1 MFTRQGNFRIF
12 DISYVDLTARLGKIQ
27 YIFQSFKSEP
37 HQLAYWRKL
46 NKQDEF
52 LKVTLL
58 LSNKEL
64 VNLET
69 NDYAPTPTDKYAK
82 KNISMPKGTEVVGVY
97 HDAITR
103 IDQQYKTVALPK
115 VNLESGDKIEKVS
128 LFDDKK

>member
-1 MFTRQGNFRIF
+1 M
-12 DISYVDLTARLGKIQ
+12 
-27 YIFQSFKSEP
+27 
-37 HQLAYWRKL
+37 

-82 KNISMPKGTEVVGVY
+82 KNISMPKGTDVVGVY
-97 HDAITR
+97 HDAINR
-103 IDQQYKTVALPK
+103 IDSQFKTVPLPK
-115 VNLESGDKIEKVS
+115 VELDAGDKVEKVS
-128 LFDDKK
+128 LFEDKK